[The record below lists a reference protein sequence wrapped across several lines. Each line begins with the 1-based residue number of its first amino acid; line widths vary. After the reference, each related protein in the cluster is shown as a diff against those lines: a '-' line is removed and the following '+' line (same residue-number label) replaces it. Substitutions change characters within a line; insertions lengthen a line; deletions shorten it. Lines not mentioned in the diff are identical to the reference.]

1 MGKTWELIDSFTT
14 YLFFKIA
21 MASTVA
27 RISRLSLRCLAP
39 KSRPCKK
46 IQPLTATAYIQ
57 TKTKPLLI
65 HDNYKCHVQLQ
76 QLRYYSPSSGM
87 TKADVE
93 GSMLTICKTFDK
105 ITADKVTLDVHFYND
120 LGLDSLD
127 LTEVLMAIEDEFGFE
142 ITEDQVDKLVTP
154 GKIVEYV
161 CAHEGI

>member
-1 MGKTWELIDSFTT
+1 MGILIFQNRHGVS
-14 YLFFKIA
+14 
-21 MASTVA
+21 VA

-65 HDNYKCHVQLQ
+65 HDNYKCLVQLQ
-76 QLRYYSPSSGM
+76 QLRYYLPSSGM

-93 GSMLTICKTFDK
+93 GNVLTICKTFDK
-105 ITADKVTLDVHFYND
+105 ITAVKVTLDVHFYND

-127 LTEVLMAIEDEFGFE
+127 LTEVLMPIEDEFG
-142 ITEDQVDKLVTP
+142 
-154 GKIVEYV
+154 
-161 CAHEGI
+161 